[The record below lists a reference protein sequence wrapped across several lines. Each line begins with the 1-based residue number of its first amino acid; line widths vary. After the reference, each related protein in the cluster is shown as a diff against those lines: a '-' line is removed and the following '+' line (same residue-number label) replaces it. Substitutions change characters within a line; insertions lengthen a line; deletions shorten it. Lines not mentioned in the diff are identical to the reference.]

1 MTGTKLYWVEG
12 PWPGRLALAPRPRG
26 EDWIDD
32 DISSWHRAG
41 INTVVSLLT
50 SSEERD
56 LKLTR
61 ESEAAKS
68 QGMGFISFPIEDR
81 KTPTSEQ
88 NVAKLVEKMDEK
100 LSEGQNLVVHCRQG
114 VGRSGL
120 IAACLLI
127 TRGWSP
133 QGATQELSEVR
144 GVPIPET
151 TEQRDW
157 IDHFAVLANF
167 K

>member
-1 MTGTKLYWVEG
+1 
-12 PWPGRLALAPRPRG
+12 LALAPRPRG
-26 EDWIDD
+26 EGWIDD
-32 DISSWHRAG
+32 EISSWRRSG

-50 SSEERD
+50 SSEEQD

-68 QGMGFISFPIEDR
+68 HGMGFISFPIEDR

-88 NVAKLVEKMDEK
+88 NVAQLVEKMDAK
-100 LSEGQNLVVHCRQG
+100 LSQGQNLVVHCRQG

-120 IAACLLI
+120 IAACLLV

-133 QGATQELSEVR
+133 QDATQKLTEVR